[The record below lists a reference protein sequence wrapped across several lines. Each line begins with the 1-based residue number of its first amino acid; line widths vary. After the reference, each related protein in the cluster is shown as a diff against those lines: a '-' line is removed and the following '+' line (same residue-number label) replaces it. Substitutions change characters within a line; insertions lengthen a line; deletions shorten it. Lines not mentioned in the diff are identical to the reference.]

1 MDILKKL
8 EVIFRDVF
16 DDENIILTNETTA
29 NDIEDWDSLA
39 QINLLV
45 AIKKEFKIM
54 PGYENY
60 WKIADLLY
68 GLLSLVVF
76 FQYPLHIRLFIV
88 LLNP

>member
-16 DDENIILTNETTA
+16 DDEGILLTNETTA

-45 AIKKEFKIM
+45 AIKKEFKV
-54 PGYENY
+54 NF
-60 WKIADLLY
+60 DLEEVSKY
-68 GLLSLVVF
+68 KNVEDMVKAIEKKVKE
-76 FQYPLHIRLFIV
+76 QK
-88 LLNP
+88 